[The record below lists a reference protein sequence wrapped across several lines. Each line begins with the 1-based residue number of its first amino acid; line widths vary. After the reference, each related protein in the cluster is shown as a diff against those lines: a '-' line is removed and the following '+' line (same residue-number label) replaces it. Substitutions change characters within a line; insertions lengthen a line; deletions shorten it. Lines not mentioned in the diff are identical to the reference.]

1 MPLTYN
7 FTLVLASIMVA
18 VLASFTALHLAS
30 RISVARGK
38 GASLAWLVG
47 GALSMGVG
55 IWSMH
60 FVGMLGSSIGIPMI
74 YEIWWTLVSLMIAVT
89 VSGFALFLVRKE
101 GLSWIRLVI
110 SSVIMGSG
118 IASMHYTGMMALH
131 ISPAIR
137 FEPFLVAVSVLIAVL
152 ASFTALWLF
161 VALRSSTIKHPFIKR
176 AASALVMGFAI
187 AGMHYT
193 GMAAAQFA
201 PGSICTVPVG
211 NISNVWLASTIAVF
225 TLLILAIS
233 LITALYDAHLMGR
246 DLLNERLRLE
256 SLQLDRA
263 NRQISQ
269 QSENL
274 KMLNLELEDR
284 VFKRTEQLQE
294 AVRELEAFSYAIA
307 HDLRGPITTI
317 GGFCGLLKKPS
328 AGSLNDKGLH
338 YLNRI
343 RGSSEQMGDLI
354 ESLLSLTHLSKI
366 GLRHDLVD
374 LGQMAQ
380 EVLNDCHM
388 RDPKRTVRSSVRLG
402 MQCMGDPR
410 LLREILMNLIG
421 NAWKF
426 SAKQANAAI
435 EVGMKPAQDGQT
447 VFFVRDNGAGF
458 DMAYADKLFQTFQRL
473 HTVSEFEGTGIGLA
487 IVRRIVLRHEG
498 RIWAESEPAEG
509 ATFFFTLWE
518 SAAALKEAQ
527 AHGSSGTFG
536 GSFHLRRF
544 PLKAIHLKQGA

>member
-1 MPLTYN
+1 MPITYD

-38 GASLAWLVG
+38 LASLAWLVG

-74 YEIWWTLVSLMIAVT
+74 YETWWTLLSLMIAVT

-101 GLSWIRLVI
+101 GLSLTSLAIG
-110 SSVIMGSG
+110 SAIMGGG
-118 IASMHYTGMMALH
+118 IASMHYTGMMALQ
-131 ISPAIR
+131 ISPVIR
-137 FEPFLVAVSVLIAVL
+137 FEPFLVALSILIAVL
-152 ASFTALWLF
+152 ASFTALSLF
-161 VALRSSTIKHPFIKR
+161 VALRSSTIKHPLIKR
-176 AASALVMGFAI
+176 GASALVMGFAI

-201 PGSICTVPVG
+201 PDSICTVPAG
-211 NISNVWLASTIAVF
+211 DTSNVWLASTIAAF

-274 KMLNLELEDR
+274 KILNLELENR
-284 VFKRTEQLQE
+284 VSKRTEQLQE
-294 AVRELEAFSYAIA
+294 AVRELEAFSHAIA

-317 GGFCGLLKKPS
+317 GGFCGLLKTPS

-338 YLNRI
+338 YLERI
-343 RGSSEQMGDLI
+343 RGNSIQMADLI
-354 ESLLSLTHLSKI
+354 ESLLSLMHLSKI
-366 GLRHDLVD
+366 SLRHDQVD
-374 LGQMAQ
+374 FSQLAQ
-380 EVLNDCHM
+380 EVLDDCRM
-388 RDPKRTVRSSVRLG
+388 RDSNRTVHSSVQPG
-402 MQCMGDPR
+402 MHCMGDAR
-410 LLREILMNLIG
+410 LLREILTNLIG

-435 EVGMKPAQDGQT
+435 EVGMKPTQDGQT

-458 DMAYADKLFQTFQRL
+458 DMAYADKLFGTFQRL
-473 HTVSEFEGTGIGLA
+473 HTLSEFEGTGIGLA

-498 RIWAESEPAEG
+498 RIWAESVPAEG

-518 SAAALKEAQ
+518 SAVTVK
-527 AHGSSGTFG
+527 
-536 GSFHLRRF
+536 
-544 PLKAIHLKQGA
+544 